1 MIKERKLFMEKNI
14 SYINVRDAHVHGIIN
29 PAFIMRGNCDLKKYS
44 LEAIVDGQKR
54 RAQFN
59 PDLATDNYEL
69 YLQLSDKDYKIEI
82 YLIHDDK
89 RELICTRV
97 NTLFKRIKSK
107 IRTLLQKICEGL
119 SKFKTKIGLN
129 IYAFGKEFKFI
140 VKNYHCILTPSRL
153 KESWQRIK
161 QTKRN
166 RAKNFGLINFFNQKE
181 YLEWLAKV
189 ELPIEENPH
198 FEYNPLISICIPVYN
213 VERKYLSECID
224 SILNQTYENFEIC
237 LSNDC
242 STLLETIDTLN
253 EYEQKDKRIKVYHR
267 KENGHIS
274 RATNDAL
281 NMATGE
287 FIGLM
292 DNDDILARNALAEC
306 VKVLNE
312 NKNLDFIYTDEDK
325 MDMNGLRCD
334 PHFKSDYAPDTLLG
348 SNYIC
353 HFEII
358 RKSLIDSIGGFRVG
372 YEGAQDYD
380 LFLRV
385 LEQTTVEKV
394 YHIPKI
400 LYHWRKIE
408 GSTAATIDSKGYA
421 VERGRMAVE
430 DALKRRNINGTV
442 SIHPKVPYYLVS
454 YGYSKEPL
462 VSIIIPTRDYADITE
477 NCLKSIFEKTTYQ
490 NFEVIIMNNNSEK
503 KETFE
508 LFNKYKQKYSN
519 FRVIDANYEFNYS
532 KINNQGVREAKGEYL
547 VLLNNDTEIITPNW
561 LEIMVGY
568 AMQPHIG
575 AVGAKLL
582 YPDNTVQHAGI
593 ILGIGGI
600 AQHCFIENPR
610 EDVGFY
616 GRLSVPFNYS
626 AVTAACLMISKE
638 KYNEVNG
645 LEETLQVAFNDVD
658 FNLKLID
665 KGYYNICLN
674 HVELYHHES
683 KSRGDDT
690 IDMKSEKYRR
700 FVSEHDYMKDKW
712 GYLLYS
718 DRFYNP
724 NLSLKK
730 AFVLD
735 KK

>member
-1 MIKERKLFMEKNI
+1 MM
-14 SYINVRDAHVHGIIN
+14 
-29 PAFIMRGNCDLKKYS
+29 
-44 LEAIVDGQKR
+44 
-54 RAQFN
+54 
-59 PDLATDNYEL
+59 
-69 YLQLSDKDYKIEI
+69 
-82 YLIHDDK
+82 
-89 RELICTRV
+89 
-97 NTLFKRIKSK
+97 
-107 IRTLLQKICEGL
+107 
-119 SKFKTKIGLN
+119 
-129 IYAFGKEFKFI
+129 
-140 VKNYHCILTPSRL
+140 
-153 KESWQRIK
+153 
-161 QTKRN
+161 
-166 RAKNFGLINFFNQKE
+166 
-181 YLEWLAKV
+181 LAKV

>member
-1 MIKERKLFMEKNI
+1 MEKNI

-490 NFEVIIMNNNSEK
+490 NFEVIIMNNNSEE

-712 GYLLYS
+712 GYLLYN